1 MARILRVALPV
12 PLYTCYDYLP
22 PREAWPEQAGRGC
35 RVRVPFGRGRRVGVV
50 VAVTEH
56 TEVPQHKLRPA
67 QAWLD
72 AEPLLD
78 APLMALLE
86 WAARYYHHPLGEVL
100 DAALPTLLR
109 QGEPAQWRL
118 REHWW
123 VTEQG
128 RNTEPD
134 ALNRAPRQAQLLA
147 RLQAL
152 GERGLEASEL
162 AQMPGQARR
171 AARAL
176 ADRGLVVSAE
186 QASPELLQGEGVE
199 TPPAP
204 LDDQQ
209 AVLDHLQ
216 AAGEGF
222 QPILLEGVTGS
233 GKTEVYLRAT
243 EQALASG
250 RQVLILV
257 PEIGLT
263 PQLLR
268 RFRRRLAV
276 PMAVFHS
283 GLNDRERLDA
293 WLAAREGRAR
303 VLIGTR
309 SAVFAPLPE
318 PGLIL
323 VDEEHDTSFKQQD
336 GFRYSARD
344 LAVMRARRLGVPVLL
359 GTATPSLES
368 LQNALAGRY
377 AHLHLKHRAGGAA
390 MPSFRVLDVRGRPLR
405 EGLSPAL
412 QTAMDAHLAADGQVL
427 LFLNR
432 RGFAPTLLCHECGWV
447 AECQRCDA
455 RYTWHRRA
463 GRLRCHH
470 CDSEQP
476 VPRACPECGSVDLR
490 AVGQGT
496 ERVEQVL
503 AELYPDVPV
512 LRIDRDS
519 TRRRGAMDALLA
531 EAHQPGAR
539 ILLGTQMLAKGHHF
553 PDVTLV
559 GVLDADHG
567 LYGADFRA
575 LERMAQLLIQ
585 VAGRAGRAERPG
597 EVLIQTHHPEHPLL
611 HTLLGSG
618 YDAFARAHLEER
630 RGAGLPPFAAMALLR
645 AEALQAGHARGFLQA
660 AAEQARALAGG
671 GMQAGVMVL
680 GPVPAPMERRAGR
693 YRAQL
698 LLQAE
703 SRAALHRLLARWV
716 PGLGALPTA
725 RQARWSLDVDPQ
737 DMF

>member
-22 PREAWPEQAGRGC
+22 PPGPAPAGAGRGC

-50 VAVTEH
+50 VGTGDH
-56 TEVPQHKLRPA
+56 TGVPRHKLRRA

-72 AEPLLD
+72 PAPLLDEPLLS
-78 APLMALLE
+78 LLE
-86 WAARYYHHPLGEVL
+86 WAAGYYHHPLGEVL

-109 QGEPAQWRL
+109 QGEPAEWRA
-118 REHWW
+118 REHWFI
-123 VTEQG
+123 TAQG
-128 RNTEPD
+128 RETDPSE
-134 ALNRAPRQAQLLA
+134 LKRAVRQAQLLA
-147 RLQAL
+147 RLQAA
-152 GERGLEASEL
+152 GERGLDAAEL
-162 AQMPGQARR
+162 AEIPGQARR

-176 ADRGLVVSAE
+176 ADRGLAVSE
-186 QASPELLQGEGVE
+186 QRANPELLEGEGCE
-199 TPPAP
+199 PRPEP
-204 LDDQQ
+204 LPEQQ
-209 AVLDHLQ
+209 AVLDRLQ
-216 AAGEGF
+216 AAGDGF

-243 EQALASG
+243 EQALAAG
-250 RQVLILV
+250 RQVLLLV

-263 PQLLR
+263 PQLLH

-303 VLIGTR
+303 VVIGTR

-368 LQNALAGRY
+368 LQNALSGRY
-377 AHLHLKHRAGGAA
+377 AHLHLRHRAGGAA

-412 QTAMDAHLAADGQVL
+412 QEAMATHLAADGQVL

-447 AECQRCDA
+447 AECRRCDA

-470 CDSEQP
+470 CGDERP
-476 VPRACPECGSVDLR
+476 VPRACPDCGSVDLR

-496 ERVEQVL
+496 ERVERAL
-503 AELYPDVPV
+503 AELYPQVPV

-519 TRRRGAMDALLA
+519 TRRRGALDALLA
-531 EAHQPGAR
+531 EAGRPGPR

-611 HTLLGSG
+611 HTLLGQG

-630 RGAGLPPFAAMALLR
+630 RAAGLPPFAAMALLR
-645 AEALQAGHARGFLQA
+645 AEAVQAGQARGFLQA
-660 AAEQARALAGG
+660 AAERARALTGSEAG
-671 GMQAGVMVL
+671 GVMVL

-698 LLQAE
+698 LLQAGR
-703 SRAALHRLLARWV
+703 RAALHRLLERWV
-716 PGLGALPTA
+716 PGLSELPAA